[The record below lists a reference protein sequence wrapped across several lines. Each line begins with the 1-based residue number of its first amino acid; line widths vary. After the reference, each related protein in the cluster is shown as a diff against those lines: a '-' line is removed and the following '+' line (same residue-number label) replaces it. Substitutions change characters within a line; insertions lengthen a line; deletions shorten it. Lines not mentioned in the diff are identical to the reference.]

1 MKNFHFISGLP
12 RTGSTL
18 LSAILKQNPKFYAGV
33 TSPMRGIFDALRKQI
48 SSGHELSEE
57 ITHQQKINLLRGAF
71 ENFYAHENASTI
83 FDTNRLWTAN
93 LTDILTLF
101 PDTKVI
107 CMVRDISWIMDSF
120 EIQYQKNSLDNTLL
134 FKSDSER
141 ETVYSRMGA
150 LAKSKRVIGAPY
162 LALKEAFYGIN
173 SNQLLLI
180 EYDYL
185 TNFPEKTISTLYN
198 FIGERHYEH
207 NFNNLDFKSE
217 SYDRKLGLRELH
229 SVRKKLSFEKRES
242 ILPPDLFQ
250 KYSNMEFW
258 KNSSNS
264 KAKILIKD
272 KGGNFE

>member
-1 MKNFHFISGLP
+1 MKNFYFISGLP

-18 LSAILKQNPKFYAGV
+18 LSAILKQNPKFYAGI
-33 TSPMRGIFDALRKQI
+33 TSPMRGIFDILRRQI

-57 ITHQQKINLLRGAF
+57 ITYQQKINLLRGAF
-71 ENFYAHENASTI
+71 ENFYAHESASTI

-101 PDTKVI
+101 PNTKVI

-120 EIQYQKNSLDNTLL
+120 EIQYQKNTLDNTLL
-134 FKSDSER
+134 FKSNSER

-150 LAKSKRVIGAPY
+150 LAKSKRVIGASY

-173 SNQLLLI
+173 SDKLLLI

-185 TNFPEKTISTLYN
+185 SNFPEKTISTIYN
-198 FIGERHYEH
+198 FIEEQSYEH
-207 NFNNLDFKSE
+207 NFNNLNFTSE
-217 SYDRKLGLRELH
+217 KYDKKLGLKELH
-229 SVRKKLSFEKRES
+229 SVRKQLSFKKRES
-242 ILPPDLFQ
+242 ILPPDLFD

-258 KNSSNS
+258 KSENSS
-264 KAKILIKD
+264 KAKILIKN
-272 KGGNFE
+272 KGESFG